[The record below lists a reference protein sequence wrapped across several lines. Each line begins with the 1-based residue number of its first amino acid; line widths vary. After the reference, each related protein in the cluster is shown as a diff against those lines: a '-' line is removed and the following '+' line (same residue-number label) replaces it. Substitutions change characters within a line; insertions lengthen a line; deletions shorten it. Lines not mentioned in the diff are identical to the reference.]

1 MHKEIRNKLKN
12 SIFISGMHRSGT
24 SWVSEIL
31 STAGRY
37 VLKDE
42 EMFLPNYPSQTKPIK
57 IWYEYI
63 NIKNEKKYTEYI
75 ETVLSNEYHLI
86 NGLSLS
92 KSINKKVK
100 ALYLKVNSILRKSF
114 YHSTPLILVEPLGL
128 LSSDW
133 VSKTYKCKMI
143 IIIRH
148 PAAIISSLKL
158 NNIRYN
164 FNGSHSLLI
173 QNDFLKNNVHFL
185 NNNNEN
191 IPEPDDI
198 IGQGILM
205 WKILYGYVQKLQKNN
220 RDWIFAKHEDL
231 SIDPIKEFELIFK
244 KLGLPFRNKTKS
256 KINKLCSK
264 DNSNYL
270 LPGERDKNKRN
281 SKKLIYRW
289 HEILSEDEV
298 LRIQKEV
305 SLISDYW
312 YDQKSWLL
320 SNQD

>member
-42 EMFLPNYPSQTKPIK
+42 EMFLPNYPSQAKPIK

-63 NIKNEKKYTEYI
+63 HIKNEEKYTEYI

-92 KSINKKVK
+92 KSINKKIK
-100 ALYLKVNSILRKSF
+100 ALYHKLNSILRKSF

-133 VSKTYKCKMI
+133 FSKTYKCKMI
-143 IIIRH
+143 IMIRH

-164 FNGSHSLLI
+164 FNGTHSLLT

-185 NNNNEN
+185 KNNNEN

-244 KLGLPFRNKTKS
+244 KLGLPFTKKTKS

-289 HEILSEDEV
+289 HEILSKDEV
-298 LRIQKEV
+298 TRIREEV

-312 YDQKSWLL
+312 YDQQSWIQ
-320 SNQD
+320 SK